1 MAFYR
6 GPRIV
11 TDGLIIYLDAGNT
24 KSYPGTG
31 TTWYDISG
39 NFKNGTLTNGP
50 VYSVTN
56 MGSIL
61 LDGVNDTIELGNST
75 TTDFSN
81 VLPWSFSF
89 TFKTNVL
96 PSASDVDFLRKG
108 SSTTTGFFMFYR
120 SPTLLTSTVGQVF
133 IRHNGTTRNAGTV
146 DVTGINMITVT
157 YAESGNMECYVN
169 GVYLGN
175 FGLMTGYSTG
185 TALQLGLGNIYLN
198 GYVYNFMKYNKKL
211 SASEVLQ
218 NYNAIKTR
226 FNQ

>member
-1 MAFYR
+1 MAYFR
-6 GPRIV
+6 GPRII
-11 TDGLIIYLDAGNT
+11 TDNLLTYVDAGNT
-24 KSYPGTG
+24 KSYPLTG
-31 TTWYDISG
+31 VTMYDLVDG
-39 NFKNGTLTNGP
+39 VNGTLTNGP
-50 VYSVTN
+50 VYSGTN

-61 LDGVNDTIELGNST
+61 LDGINDTIEMGNST
-75 TTDFSN
+75 NTDFSN

-96 PSASDVDFLRKG
+96 PAADVDFLRKG

-120 SPTLLTSTVGQVF
+120 SPTASASTVGQVF
-133 IRHNGTTRNAGTV
+133 IRHNGTTRYAGTV
-146 DVTGINMITVT
+146 DVTGVNMITVT
-157 YAESGNMECYVN
+157 YAGSGNMECYVN

-175 FGLMTGYSTG
+175 FGVMTGYSTG

-198 GYVYNFMKYNKKL
+198 GYVYNFMKYTKQL

-218 NYNAIKTR
+218 NYNAIRTR